1 MGVMDGIKVVEV
13 AEHGFVP
20 SAAAIL
26 ADWGADVVKVER
38 ATGDPLRHIMGAG
51 FVADTG
57 DFNFLFEQFNR
68 NKRGVSID
76 LRTDDGRAAL
86 DRLLEWADVFIT
98 NFLPSARTNL
108 RIQPEDVWAVNPRLV
123 YARGHGQGQRGPDAD
138 QGGFDAVS
146 YWSRGGIGHMLTPPD
161 GPFIMQRGAMGDAP
175 SGAFLAGGVGTA
187 LFQRE
192 RTGKGVLVD
201 VALLG
206 SAVWTLAVDLVPTSV
221 LEHDPDKFGATVLSS
236 PLVGPYA
243 TADARWIVLNMLDP
257 ERHWAPACRAL
268 GIAHLIEHPDYATT
282 ALRAENRVALREIF
296 VETIGKQ
303 TLADLKA
310 ALSAHDTIFS
320 ALASPTEVLV
330 DPQVEANG
338 YMPRHPEHERAASR
352 PARCSSTWRRRSC
365 AAAHQRW
372 ASTPTRCSASSASP
386 RPRSPRSAI
395 PGRSR
400 KNFGARVNR
409 AASPP
414 VESLMG
420 RDVGNDDDGFEEAFD
435 ALFSAA
441 RRIAV
446 RLVGAGPEADD
457 VAAEALA
464 RAYARWSK
472 IRELDYRDAWVMRV
486 TANVALDV
494 LRRSR
499 RPLPPPVADEAD
511 PADAPSPVSPSPRR
525 CAASLAANATS
536 WCCATS
542 PISVKPTSPS
552 RSVSPPAP

>member
-38 ATGDPLRHIMGAG
+38 ATGDPLRHIMAAG

-57 DFNFLFEQFNR
+57 GFNFLFEQFNR

-76 LRTDDGRAAL
+76 LRSDDGRAAL

-123 YARGHGQGQRGPDAD
+123 YARGHGQGQRGPDFD

-146 YWSRGGIGHMLTPPD
+146 YWSRGGIGHMLTPPG

-175 SGAFLAGGVGTA
+175 SGAFLAGGIGTA

-206 SAVWTLAVDLVPTSV
+206 AAVWTLAVDLVPTTV
-221 LEHDPDKFGATVLSS
+221 LERDPDKFGATVLSS

-243 TADARWIVLNMLDP
+243 TSDQRWIVLNMLDP
-257 ERHWAPACRAL
+257 DRHWAPACRAL
-268 GIAHLIEHPDYATT
+268 GLEHLIDDPDYATT
-282 ALRAENRVALREIF
+282 ALRADNRDALRAIF
-296 VETIGKQ
+296 VETIGSR
-303 TLADLKA
+303 TLADLKS

-338 YMPRHPEHERAASR
+338 YLPRHPEHERARVASG
-352 PARCSSTWRRRSC
+352 PVQFDMETTVVRRR
-365 AAAHQRW
+365 APQ
-372 ASTPTRCSASSASP
+372 
-386 RPRSPRSAI
+386 
-395 PGRSR
+395 
-400 KNFGARVNR
+400 
-409 AASPP
+409 
-414 VESLMG
+414 
-420 RDVGNDDDGFEEAFD
+420 VGEHTDEVLTDLGYT
-435 ALFSAA
+435 
-441 RRIAV
+441 
-446 RLVGAGPEADD
+446 
-457 VAAEALA
+457 AAEIAAL
-464 RAYARWSK
+464 
-472 IRELDYRDAWVMRV
+472 RESGAI
-486 TANVALDV
+486 A
-494 LRRSR
+494 
-499 RPLPPPVADEAD
+499 
-511 PADAPSPVSPSPRR
+511 
-525 CAASLAANATS
+525 
-536 WCCATS
+536 
-542 PISVKPTSPS
+542 
-552 RSVSPPAP
+552 

>member
-38 ATGDPLRHIMGAG
+38 PTGDPLRGIMGAG
-51 FVADTG
+51 LVADTG

-68 NKRGVSID
+68 NKRGVSIN

-138 QGGFDAVS
+138 LGGFDAVS
-146 YWSRGGIGHMLTPPD
+146 YWSRGGIGHMLTPPG

-206 SAVWTLAVDLVPTSV
+206 SAVWTLAVDLVPTSI

-243 TADARWIVLNMLDP
+243 TSDGRWIVLNMLDP

-268 GIAHLIEHPDYATT
+268 GLDALIEHPDYATT
-282 ALRAENRVALREIF
+282 AARAENRAALREIF
-296 VETIGKQ
+296 VEAIGSQ

-310 ALSAHDTIFS
+310 ALSAEDTVFS
-320 ALASPTEVLV
+320 ALAAPTEVLA
-330 DPQVEANG
+330 DPQVEAND
-338 YMPRHPEHERAASR
+338 YLPRHPEHDRARLAAG
-352 PARCSSTWRRRSC
+352 PVQFDMETTVVRRR
-365 AAAHQRW
+365 A
-372 ASTPTRCSASSASP
+372 PT
-386 RPRSPRSAI
+386 
-395 PGRSR
+395 
-400 KNFGARVNR
+400 
-409 AASPP
+409 
-414 VESLMG
+414 
-420 RDVGNDDDGFEEAFD
+420 VGEHTDEVLTE
-435 ALFSAA
+435 
-441 RRIAV
+441 
-446 RLVGAGPEADD
+446 VGLT
-457 VAAEALA
+457 AAEIAA
-464 RAYARWSK
+464 
-472 IRELDYRDAWVMRV
+472 
-486 TANVALDV
+486 
-494 LRRSR
+494 LRRSG
-499 RPLPPPVADEAD
+499 A
-511 PADAPSPVSPSPRR
+511 
-525 CAASLAANATS
+525 
-536 WCCATS
+536 
-542 PISVKPTSPS
+542 IS
-552 RSVSPPAP
+552 